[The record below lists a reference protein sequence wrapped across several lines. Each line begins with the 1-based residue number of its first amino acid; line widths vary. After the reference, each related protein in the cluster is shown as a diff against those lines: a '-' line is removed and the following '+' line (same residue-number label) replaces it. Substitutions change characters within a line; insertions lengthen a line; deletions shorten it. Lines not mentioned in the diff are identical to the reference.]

1 LFLSGS
7 GLLNPIHIPRR
18 KITKVC
24 LQLPWSK
31 QIERGGRKK
40 RERGVNRKKRK
51 VEKEAMKKKED
62 TC

>member
-7 GLLNPIHIPRR
+7 GLLTPIHIPLR

-31 QIERGGRKK
+31 QIERGGEEKK
-40 RERGVNRKKRK
+40 RERWIEKKKRG
-51 VEKEAMKKKED
+51 ENR
-62 TC
+62 